1 MSDTALINNFAP
13 IQQTTPSP
21 TPANTATDTRT
32 VSPSPINETAC
43 DQRNDVESSTSNI
56 DTSLISSLNQDT
68 LRDSNIEDSSSIKDD
83 KAHRSEPLFK
93 FGPYVPMLRTNNGI
107 AIDPRG
113 IVDYLKDAS
122 LSSLDR
128 RLLRE
133 VLPDDSIVEAPSLVT
148 PLLLKKKTY
157 WPPRELNRSSDVDEN
172 ITDQSLDDLNSSR
185 NSSSSDEIQV
195 IKVVKK
201 HSPTSHHRIGSNYK
215 TPEEYIQSATL
226 ASLKNQSHRGEKDP
240 ILTVESYYKSSA
252 GEMLLGIG
260 LSRVREFTLDSDC
273 KKLASKI
280 RRNRD
285 DCNDLIPELESLR
298 SQLSQARASNAPYK
312 SDKEFECP
320 HCYFSTDRETVF
332 IGHLE
337 TPHLNKR
344 EYLCNWCDYRTK
356 DSGAIGYHNFKEHK
370 KMCRLERPLSL
381 HLCRY
386 CQFECQSKRKITT
399 HVEKC
404 EKIFL
409 HDSFM
414 SPKEIEGIEFP
425 AITSKFITQED
436 VKMYEQTLKN
446 LRLAAYNPNQ
456 LKIPGSQ
463 QQDYIRQPALV
474 VPRQNQPS
482 TSTSNIVNMANLS
495 GSFRPTAPSM
505 NLGKSPFGTSI
516 SSMRVNQPISSAMN
530 QSKSKSKIIIVF
542 YLNPY
547 RSRELTMTHLLE
559 NSALLLNLLSSQNA
573 NSCQNSVGILTH
585 PRLQQSSFINGRAAL
600 ENAANVIMAPRNAN
614 GLNQSKRPF
623 EEDALE
629 DDTEL
634 RSRSNSPTPNP
645 KSSTFVIC
653 EICDAYI
660 SDLAQLRTHMQ
671 SVHKV
676 SIDYKKEFSDNLK
689 T

>member
-1 MSDTALINNFAP
+1 MSDTALFNNFVP
-13 IQQTTPSP
+13 IQPTTP
-21 TPANTATDTRT
+21 TNTATDTQNI
-32 VSPSPINETAC
+32 SPSSINETC
-43 DQRNDVESSTSNI
+43 DQRDNGESSSSNI
-56 DTSLISSLNQDT
+56 DTSTISSLIQDT
-68 LRDSNIEDSSSIKDD
+68 PKNGNKDSSSLKDD
-83 KAHRSEPLFK
+83 KARRCEPLFK
-93 FGPYVPMLRTNNGI
+93 FGPYVPMLRTTNGI

-113 IVDYLKDAS
+113 IVDYLKDTS
-122 LSSLDR
+122 LSSLDS

-133 VLPDDSIVEAPSLVT
+133 ILPDDSIVEAPSLVT
-148 PLLLKKKTY
+148 PLLLKKKTS
-157 WPPRELNRSSDVDEN
+157 WPPRESNRSIDVDEN
-172 ITDQSLDDLNSSR
+172 NVDQSLDDPNSSH
-185 NSSSSDEIQV
+185 NSSCSDEIQV

-201 HSPTSHHRIGSNYK
+201 TSPTIGHSHHRIGSNYK

-226 ASLKNQSHRGEKDP
+226 AGLKNQPHRGEKDP
-240 ILTVESYYKSSA
+240 ILTVESYYKSSV

-273 KKLASKI
+273 RKLANKI
-280 RRNRD
+280 RRGRD
-285 DCNDLIPELESLR
+285 NCDNLIPELETLR
-298 SQLSQARASNAPYK
+298 SQLGQAMASNAPYK
-312 SDKEFECP
+312 SNKKFECP
-320 HCYFSTDRETVF
+320 HCYFSTDHETVF
-332 IGHLE
+332 TGHLE

-356 DSGAIGYHNFKEHK
+356 DSSAIGYHNFNEHK
-370 KMCRLERPLSL
+370 KRCRLERPLSL
-381 HLCRY
+381 HLCRF
-386 CQFECQSKRKITT
+386 CQFECQSKRKIST

-414 SPKEIEGIEFP
+414 SPKENEVTAFP
-425 AITSKFITQED
+425 AITSKLITQED

-482 TSTSNIVNMANLS
+482 TSTSSIVNMADLS
-495 GSFRPTAPSM
+495 GSFRPRAPSM

-530 QSKSKSKIIIVF
+530 QSKSKSKIILIF
-542 YLNPY
+542 SMNPY

-559 NSALLLNLLSSQNA
+559 NSALLLALLSAQNA

-585 PRLQQSSFINGRAAL
+585 PRSQQSSFVNGRAAL
-600 ENAANVIMAPRNAN
+600 ENAANIIMAPKNAIGSN
-614 GLNQSKRPF
+614 HSKRTF

-629 DDTEL
+629 DETEL
-634 RSRSNSPTPNP
+634 RSGSNSPTPNP

-676 SIDYKKEFSDNLK
+676 SIGYKREFGRNFKL
-689 T
+689 